1 MLKQMLQTHALISF
15 TSLHNPYTTP
25 QWSWQTQNHSKFI
38 EHLLD
43 KISMVSRVA
52 GGQQSMDPR
61 VIITVC
67 AWVHALSL
75 VEERNITDLKW
86 LLLFFLSISV
96 VSVIVT
102 CKQKQNQTNTINFF
116 FLHRS
121 ASIFSFSS
129 HTVTGITT
137 TSRRGSGWR
146 CRVEWPSVRIKIEE
160 ESRLAALG
168 DGGCVLKDVVVVWR
182 RWHCCEGLLLLTDQ
196 PCEGGRQLFSS
207 DITEV
212 FFYWGVFFILTK
224 NMYFLKAAQSK

>member
-15 TSLHNPYTTP
+15 TNLHNPYTTP

-116 FLHRS
+116 FSTDLHRS
-121 ASIFSFSS
+121 SLFLHIRLL
-129 HTVTGITT
+129 VLLPQ
-137 TSRRGSGWR
+137 
-146 CRVEWPSVRIKIEE
+146 VEE
-160 ESRLAALG
+160 E
-168 DGGCVLKDVVVVWR
+168 VV
-182 RWHCCEGLLLLTDQ
+182 EGVGLS
-196 PCEGGRQLFSS
+196 GRQ
-207 DITEV
+207 
-212 FFYWGVFFILTK
+212 
-224 NMYFLKAAQSK
+224 